1 MIYLIVTTC
10 IENKNGIYNFEHRKN
25 LYLNNT
31 SILIQKIERNFK
43 NKIHL
48 ILVENNGKR
57 ETYLDQL
64 GCDIVYTNNNEF
76 NGKADAELL
85 DIKQVIREYNIQE
98 DDVIIKITGRYKLT
112 SNIFLDLVCGD
123 SEKYDAFVKFFNVGT
138 LEYMHNDCVLG
149 LYSIRCKY
157 FTNFFYTKTRSPEC
171 DFASFIRENIE
182 KEKIKEVETLD
193 LECCFAGELNI
204 LIV

>member
-1 MIYLIVTTC
+1 
-10 IENKNGIYNFEHRKN
+10 
-25 LYLNNT
+25 
-31 SILIQKIERNFK
+31 
-43 NKIHL
+43 
-48 ILVENNGKR
+48 
-57 ETYLDQL
+57 
-64 GCDIVYTNNNEF
+64 
-76 NGKADAELL
+76 L
-85 DIKQVIREYNIQE
+85 DIKQIISEDNIQE